1 VGYTNNQ
8 RGTFAFLVLASTL
21 TVWWMVSVDLA
32 DGWIVLYAAALPVI
46 FRLLILASDQ
56 AEPTRLLRSAQ
67 VWRAMRRGEIVLYYQ
82 PKVLIGSDALQ
93 SVEALARWEHPRR
106 GTLAPAEWL
115 DATEHRWLS
124 RRFCAYV
131 ISQATGQAAA
141 WRAAGH
147 DFPICVNISP
157 TCFSQHSLPR
167 LLARCLDEHELPA
180 SYLVVE
186 LTEEALELSGD
197 AVAIA
202 EQLTALGVALSLDDF
217 GTGHSSMDRLVGL
230 PLTELKI
237 DKRFVSRMVVNER
250 NQAVVRAAISLG
262 HSLGMTVVAEGV
274 ESRETADSL
283 EVAGC
288 DIAQGFLFSRALPA
302 AELDHWMQRAER
314 ITRDR
319 AATSV

>member
-1 VGYTNNQ
+1 MGYSNNQ

-21 TVWWMVSVDLA
+21 TVWWMLSVNLD
-32 DGWIVLYAAALPVI
+32 DEWIVLYAAALPVI

-56 AEPTRLLRSAQ
+56 AEPSRLLRSAQ

-82 PKVLIGSDALQ
+82 PKVLIGSDVLQ
-93 SVEALARWEHPRR
+93 GVEALARWEHPRR
-106 GTLAPAEWL
+106 GTLAPEEWL
-115 DATEHRWLS
+115 DATEHRWLT

-131 ISQATGQAAA
+131 IGQAAGQA
-141 WRAAGH
+141 AVWRAAGR
-147 DFPICVNISP
+147 DFPICVNVSP
-157 TCFSQHSLPR
+157 ACFSQQGLPR
-167 LLARCLDEHELPA
+167 LVARCLAQHELPA

-197 AVAIA
+197 SIAVA
-202 EQLTALGVALSLDDF
+202 EQLTDLGVALSLDDF

-237 DKRFVSRMVVNER
+237 DKRFVSRMVVNDR

-274 ESRETADSL
+274 ESRETVDSL

-288 DIAQGFLFSRALPA
+288 DIAQGFLFSQALPPD
-302 AELDHWMQRAER
+302 ELEHWMQRTER
-314 ITRDR
+314 VTREP
-319 AATSV
+319 AATSA